1 MTRDKSNK
9 EPKQPPGRQSKR
21 ANTDEHQQ
29 TTMSP
34 FGAPKPLQGGGVKK
48 SLVQSVYEVLM
59 QGMDE
64 GVFLPG
70 QRIKAA
76 ELAKRL
82 GLSRAPV
89 REALHVLAGQ
99 GLLEMLPDK
108 GAVLRVLSIKDL
120 VQIFEVLGAISTL
133 GVVAATHKIN
143 EGTNAERVRAA
154 MEHILEAS
162 RQPPSYRFYLALNEL
177 HYVLNEIG
185 DRPYVTLLSRILNIE
200 YWNRYLAANIDL
212 EHHIPK
218 YVDNYRRLTDQ
229 ILAGDAFAAAG
240 AMRSHFE
247 WSTLLLQ
254 SMQQSEKF

>member
-1 MTRDKSNK
+1 MPKSKSNR
-9 EPKQPPGRQSKR
+9 EPKRPPCRESKS
-21 ANTDEHQQ
+21 AKTDERQ
-29 TTMSP
+29 TMLSP
-34 FGAPKPLQGGGVKK
+34 FGAPKPLEGGGVKK

-120 VQIFEVLGAISTL
+120 IQIFEVLGAISTL
-133 GVVAATHKIN
+133 GVVAATHRIN
-143 EGTNAERVRAA
+143 EGTNAEKVRAA
-154 MEHILEAS
+154 MERIFAAGRE
-162 RQPPSYRFYLALNEL
+162 PPSYRFYLALNEL

-185 DRPYVTLLSRILNIE
+185 DRPYVTFLSRILNIE
-200 YWNRYLAANIDL
+200 YWNRYLAAHIDL
-212 EHHIPK
+212 KDHIPK

-229 ILAGDAFAAAG
+229 VLAGDAFAAAG

-254 SMQQSEKF
+254 TVQRSAKF

>member
-1 MTRDKSNK
+1 MTENELHK
-9 EPKQPPGRQSKR
+9 EPKFPSTRRSKHT
-21 ANTDEHQQ
+21 NTAERQQ
-29 TTMSP
+29 TMMSP
-34 FGAPKPLQGGGVKK
+34 FGAPKSLEGGGIKK

-108 GAVLRVLSIKDL
+108 GAVLRPLSIKDL

-143 EGTNAERVRAA
+143 EGANAEKVRAA
-154 MEHILEAS
+154 MEHIFEAG

-177 HYVLNEIG
+177 HYVLNDIG

-212 EHHIPK
+212 KRHIPK

-254 SMQQSEKF
+254 SVQQSAKV